1 MNLSGIEP
9 NSESIPAI
17 APTSL
22 QEAIF
27 DGHGR
32 GQLHPAATSTPVFPF
47 PYAYHRRGNRNKQMA
62 INKKQK
68 QKRAT
73 RRKIRTSSI
82 VLKRIKKKKIML
94 VLLSLLY
101 KNLNKNFQT
110 GIEDISKIYVQAF
123 KQRLFDSIENNKTC
137 CK

>member
-27 DGHGR
+27 DGRGPLRGR
-32 GQLHPAATSTPVFPF
+32 LHPAATSTPVFPF
-47 PYAYHRRGNRNKQMA
+47 PYAYHRRRNRNKQVA

-68 QKRAT
+68 QKKAT

-94 VLLSLLY
+94 VHLSLLY
-101 KNLNKNFQT
+101 KNLSKNFET
-110 GIEDISKIYVQAF
+110 GIEDISKINVQAF

-137 CK
+137 

>member
-22 QEAIF
+22 QEA
-27 DGHGR
+27 DGHGPLR
-32 GQLHPAATSTPVFPF
+32 GRLHPAATSTPVFPF

-68 QKRAT
+68 QKKAT

-94 VLLSLLY
+94 LHLSLLY
-101 KNLNKNFQT
+101 KNLSKNFET
-110 GIEDISKIYVQAF
+110 GIEDMSCLVMNSMN
-123 KQRLFDSIENNKTC
+123 L
-137 CK
+137 